1 MNKAYSCTRPDI
13 CQYLCGNPVIAHHM
27 GAVIRFLGLLISG
40 YHLPWFYIK
49 QFFPYSYRWSG
60 KQRSADSKNMWNCY
74 IHNYPRSASS
84 LRKWKIRCVRVMYKI
99 RSHEIPKCALKF
111 SNVDRKKKRSN
122 IPSEFSLK
130 EIEAATSTHNPA
142 KVTNILCKNMTP
154 FWRKKKEQQRLFTSS
169 PTRIGNLSD
178 YFPAGFP
185 VDLKTNLTGS
195 GKRG

>member
-1 MNKAYSCTRPDI
+1 
-13 CQYLCGNPVIAHHM
+13 
-27 GAVIRFLGLLISG
+27 
-40 YHLPWFYIK
+40 
-49 QFFPYSYRWSG
+49 
-60 KQRSADSKNMWNCY
+60 
-74 IHNYPRSASS
+74 
-84 LRKWKIRCVRVMYKI
+84 MYKI

-111 SNVDRKKKRSN
+111 SNVDGKKNRSN

-142 KVTNILCKNMTP
+142 KVRNILRKNMTP

-178 YFPAGFP
+178 YFSSRISGWPK
-185 VDLKTNLTGS
+185 DNLKGS

>member
-1 MNKAYSCTRPDI
+1 
-13 CQYLCGNPVIAHHM
+13 
-27 GAVIRFLGLLISG
+27 
-40 YHLPWFYIK
+40 
-49 QFFPYSYRWSG
+49 
-60 KQRSADSKNMWNCY
+60 
-74 IHNYPRSASS
+74 
-84 LRKWKIRCVRVMYKI
+84 MYKI

-111 SNVDRKKKRSN
+111 SNVDRKKNRSN

-154 FWRKKKEQQRLFTSS
+154 FWRKKKEQQRLFTNS

-195 GKRG
+195 GERG